1 MSTSTHLTY
10 KKSIADYLKVDDTKI
25 FLFWKG
31 RVALYAILKGL
42 GITAGDEVIIPA
54 FTCVVVP
61 NAIIYLGAKPIY
73 VDIDPATYN
82 MDITKLATAITSKTK
97 VIIAQN
103 TFGLSPDI
111 NAIEALVGKSEI
123 SIIEDCTHGMGGYY
137 KGKSNGTILK
147 ASFFSTQW
155 NKPYSTGIGGM
166 AYINDEALAKKIS
179 MYEQEAI
186 QPSLKDNV
194 SLRTLIWVRANLITP
209 ATYWTAVN
217 MYRWLS
223 HRKIVT
229 GSSQGEE
236 LEKPLMPLEF
246 FKGMSKTQARVG
258 IAAILKMDKAIAHQR
273 KIASAYD
280 KFFIKHQLSPPTIH
294 QDYFHTYLKYPILV
308 RDRAQ
313 FMERANQQKIELGE
327 WFNSPIHPIIKDFDA
342 WQYTWGNHPVA
353 ETISSQIVN
362 LPTGIN
368 INEVYLTRILTF
380 LASEIRNI
388 LDGQAG

>member
-194 SLRTLIWVRANLITP
+194 SLRTLIWVRTNLITP
-209 ATYWTAVN
+209 ATYWTAIN

-236 LEKPLMPLEF
+236 LEKPIMPFGF

-258 IAAILKMDKAIAHQR
+258 IKAILKMDMAIAHQR
-273 KIASAYD
+273 KVAAAYH
-280 KFFIKHQLSPPTIH
+280 KFFASHQISMPIVH

-313 FMERANQQKIELGE
+313 FMERANQEKIELGE

>member
-1 MSTSTHLTY
+1 
-10 KKSIADYLKVDDTKI
+10 
-25 FLFWKG
+25 
-31 RVALYAILKGL
+31 
-42 GITAGDEVIIPA
+42 
-54 FTCVVVP
+54 
-61 NAIIYLGAKPIY
+61 
-73 VDIDPATYN
+73 
-82 MDITKLATAITSKTK
+82 
-97 VIIAQN
+97 
-103 TFGLSPDI
+103 
-111 NAIEALVGKSEI
+111 
-123 SIIEDCTHGMGGYY
+123 
-137 KGKSNGTILK
+137 
-147 ASFFSTQW
+147 
-155 NKPYSTGIGGM
+155 
-166 AYINDEALAKKIS
+166 

-236 LEKPLMPLEF
+236 LEKPLMPLGF

-280 KFFIKHQLSPPTIH
+280 KFFIKHQVSPPTIH